1 MGTAKTRRKFNHK
14 GHEGHEGEL
23 KKPLL
28 AAGTLLRVEKA
39 LTTKA
44 AREAQTRKENLTTK
58 DTKDTKGNCKE
69 AVNSL

>member
-28 AAGTLLRVEKA
+28 AAGTLLQVEKA
-39 LTTKA
+39 LTAKT